1 MGVIQG
7 AINQALSTVGNAID
21 TSLDLKAKQA
31 QVAEQKATTA
41 ELQKTRAEEEKR
53 AKLATEVKEQEAK
66 LAVSQNIQKENK
78 VMIEKAMTE
87 AQPGID
93 KEIERLKGL
102 NEEKKKQGK
111 SASYS
116 IPYMTRGL
124 QTQAYEKA
132 LQRVEE
138 YNKTP
143 ARSIELAYVNGEY
156 KSNLEY
162 RKAHLDA
169 LIQESKPD
177 NLMTPDEYK
186 KFLKKGSK

>member
-78 VMIEKAMTE
+78 TIIEKAMTE
-87 AQPGID
+87 AQPGIN

-124 QTQAYEKA
+124 QTQAYQKA
-132 LQRVEE
+132 LERVEE
-138 YNKTP
+138 FNKTP
-143 ARSIELAYVNGEY
+143 ARSIELAYVKGEY

-169 LIQESKPD
+169 LMKESKPD

>member
-7 AINQALSTVGNAID
+7 AINQALSTVGSAID

-41 ELQKTRAEEEKR
+41 ELQKTRAEEQAR
-53 AKLATEVKEQEAK
+53 AKLASEVKEQEAK
-66 LAVSQNIQKENK
+66 LAVSQNIEKENK
-78 VMIEKAMTE
+78 AIIDKAMSE
-87 AQPGID
+87 AQPEID

-124 QTQAYEKA
+124 QTQAYQKA
-132 LQRVEE
+132 LERVEE

-169 LIQESKPD
+169 LIKESKPD
-177 NLMTPDEYK
+177 NIMTADEYK

>member
-78 VMIEKAMTE
+78 TIIEKAMTE
-87 AQPGID
+87 AQPGIN

-124 QTQAYEKA
+124 QTQAYQKA
-132 LQRVEE
+132 LERVEE
-138 YNKTP
+138 FNKTP
-143 ARSIELAYVNGEY
+143 ARSIELAYVNGKY

-169 LIQESKPD
+169 LMKESKPD